1 MTQSRTC
8 GSCHRP
14 VGTGDITCPHC
25 GAWLAA
31 YESAM
36 DAPISTASP
45 APQPVPASPVPET
58 STAASPPVQPR
69 RSVMDDLLK
78 RSQLPESEVDPAEEL
93 AAMAKADSAFAE
105 QVEAELQGAKVV
117 MDGGT
122 TSVIQTAPGSGD
134 VVVELDTPGDDSPP
148 PGGIRS
154 QPVARSSPGSQA
166 RDSTASP
173 AKQSPPQRQAKTM
186 LNPDWVPSP
195 PRRQPVQT
203 SLPDPEPPATKKQA
217 TKGNG
222 KIYIVAFVL
231 FLIFSFRNAGTGGV
245 AILVV
250 LLLFGGFAFWFG
262 LGITK
267 SGGRLTGDMPLDKDI
282 LKSNRDRHR

>member
-1 MTQSRTC
+1 
-8 GSCHRP
+8 
-14 VGTGDITCPHC
+14 
-25 GAWLAA
+25 
-31 YESAM
+31 
-36 DAPISTASP
+36 
-45 APQPVPASPVPET
+45 
-58 STAASPPVQPR
+58 
-69 RSVMDDLLK
+69 MDDLLK

-122 TSVIQTAPGSGD
+122 TSVIQTAPGSGN
-134 VVVELDTPGDDSPP
+134 VVVEPDTPGGDSPP
-148 PGGIRS
+148 PGGIPS
-154 QPVARSSPGSQA
+154 QPVAKSSPGSPA

-173 AKQSPPQRQAKTM
+173 VKQSPPQQRQAKTM

-195 PRRQPVQT
+195 SRRQPVQT

-282 LKSNRDRHR
+282 LKSNRDRRR